1 MSDGIL
7 TRLPTLTAPVSVKDE
22 RGEHHAV
29 TNAIT
34 WVKADDVRDSLLDHK
49 TREVIRTVMWRH
61 KQYTTTGP
69 VRCSCGHWKPDAG
82 MFDMHLAEEIQKALA
97 GGDE

>member
-1 MSDGIL
+1 MKGIL
-7 TRLPTLTAPVSVKDE
+7 SRLRPPHPDTASMQGLRE
-22 RGEHHAV
+22 EWAATHI
-29 TNAIT
+29 AIDRAEE
-34 WVKADDVRDSLLDHK
+34 VLRSPEA
-49 TREVIRTVMWRH
+49 REVIRTVMWRH

-97 GGDE
+97 GDDE